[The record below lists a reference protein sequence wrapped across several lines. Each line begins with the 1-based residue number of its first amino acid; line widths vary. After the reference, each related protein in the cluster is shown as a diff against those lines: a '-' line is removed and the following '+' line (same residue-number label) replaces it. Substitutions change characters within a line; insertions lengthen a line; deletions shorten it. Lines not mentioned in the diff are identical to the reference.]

1 MEGDS
6 KDVINRQIAILRKK
20 LERSE
25 QSRRLIE
32 NAKDHYD
39 LVYRFNIQKLDAQ
52 NNLLDIK
59 NRELDLV
66 RLELLTKNKELEEI
80 STTDSLTGLS
90 NRKKMLQNIST
101 LL

>member
-6 KDVINRQIAILRKK
+6 LDISNRQIAILRKK

-25 QSRRLIE
+25 QSRKLIE

-52 NNLLDIK
+52 NKLLDIK

-66 RLELLTKNKELEEI
+66 RLELIAKNKELEKT
-80 STTDSLTGLS
+80 STTDSLTGLP
-90 NRKKMLQNIST
+90 NRKKML
-101 LL
+101 